1 MKELGRFV
9 NSFRPNLRY
18 FITSFTSVFYTSLL
32 RIFIT
37 SSTKMNKIEKFK
49 RTIRF
54 IVSIFASREFGFLYC
69 VTGTLAQTAHTYYL
83 IESISSLEGFW
94 KGFQAAA
101 LSIFISS
108 SLLFFT
114 AIADND
120 EDSND
125 YKRIHLAVNLFMI
138 IEIIINFYYY
148 AAHLLLNTQ
157 KQNIFDFIFAILVSC
172 LIPVTIKL
180 YAGIIQAKE
189 WLEALMEN
197 PSVSNTDKIIYDWE
211 QIKQQTEQ
219 QPEQHDVNENV
230 TESREPIEP
239 EVKESEEPTEQQEPT
254 ESEELEE
261 DNVWN
266 SEIIYK

>member
-1 MKELGRFV
+1 
-9 NSFRPNLRY
+9 
-18 FITSFTSVFYTSLL
+18 
-32 RIFIT
+32 
-37 SSTKMNKIEKFK
+37 MNKIEKFK

-120 EDSND
+120 EDSSD

-189 WLEALMEN
+189 WLEALMEDSN
-197 PSVSNTDKIIYDWE
+197 VSNTDKIIYDW
-211 QIKQQTEQ
+211 KQMEEGSNMPTKSQEEIEESTKQTEL
-219 QPEQHDVNENV
+219 E
-230 TESREPIEP
+230 EPIEQEKQENP
-239 EVKESEEPTEQQEPT
+239 EEPINDT
-254 ESEELEE
+254 SE
-261 DNVWN
+261 DKVWE